1 MPEQNYTSN
10 GHNRAKIVA
19 KYKDGNYTDKETI
32 QKTNKLG
39 GSQIWRRQGRRPAR
53 AMFSKINSIWSPVL
67 PNLVGVEVNKTSCF
81 WRKYDMESS
90 HPQPCGGNMTIFW
103 GVKQY
108 GSAGGAKVGVK
119 QNK

>member
-1 MPEQNYTSN
+1 
-10 GHNRAKIVA
+10 
-19 KYKDGNYTDKETI
+19 
-32 QKTNKLG
+32 
-39 GSQIWRRQGRRPAR
+39 
-53 AMFSKINSIWSPVL
+53 MFSKINSIWSPVL

-108 GSAGGAKVGVK
+108 GGAGGAKPGVK
-119 QNK
+119 QKRRSSTVEERRNREVRTTTEVARQRAATV